1 LALNLPFDPK
11 VTSTNKFASG
21 NFAAGKIRVKS
32 LLQRSIALSITGTA
46 TIANKSISLGRN
58 SGRERQRESGS
69 EMESGTLRNAA
80 LGLSFKLFNQF
91 DFEAEVARASNLKHC
106 AMTKRDENIE
116 FM

>member
-1 LALNLPFDPK
+1 
-11 VTSTNKFASG
+11 
-21 NFAAGKIRVKS
+21 
-32 LLQRSIALSITGTA
+32 
-46 TIANKSISLGRN
+46 
-58 SGRERQRESGS
+58 
-69 EMESGTLRNAA
+69 MESGTLRNAA